1 MIDDGA
7 YSMLKLNLPSSA
19 ENNNDS
25 SMINSPTLRDD
36 VEDEDAGS
44 KTARAIDRRRNQS
57 SELALEF

>member
-19 ENNNDS
+19 GNNNES
-25 SMINSPTLRDD
+25 SMINSPTLKDG
-36 VEDEDAGS
+36 VEDEEAGS
-44 KTARAIDRRRNQS
+44 KTARALDRRRNIS